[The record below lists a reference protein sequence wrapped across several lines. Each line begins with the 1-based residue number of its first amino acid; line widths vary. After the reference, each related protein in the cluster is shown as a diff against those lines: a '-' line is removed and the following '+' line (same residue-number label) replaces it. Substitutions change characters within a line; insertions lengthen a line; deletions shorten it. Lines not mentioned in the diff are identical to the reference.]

1 MALEELDVRLK
12 NLLTAEQAHR
22 FRVLPRAAHDTEIYL
37 WGDEASSQFLPQ
49 LRMILGRT
57 IHIESMSSQE
67 LDLQL
72 VKHYP
77 HQNQGATPG
86 QASSMAQESDVVRFV
101 DKVLHEAA
109 QMGASDIHVERY
121 ESEARIRYRWEGQL
135 IEKYEVP
142 LDQYNAIISRLKIL
156 ADLDIAERR
165 LPQDGRINLSVGQ
178 QKIDLRVST
187 VPGKHGEKM
196 VLRLLTRS
204 KEHLDLSKVGLN
216 AEELA
221 IYERS
226 IAYPNGLILITG
238 PTGSGKTT
246 TLYAS
251 LNRLNQPTKNILT
264 IEDPIEYNLS
274 GINQVQLKEGIGLTF
289 DRALRAF
296 LRQDPDII
304 MVGEIRDEAT
314 AQIAIRAALTGHL
327 VFSTLHTNSA
337 WDALSR
343 LTDMGVE
350 PYLLAAAL
358 RLVVAQRLVRRLCPH
373 CKKTSKQVDHPL
385 FQEKWS
391 IQEHAVPSGCPQ
403 CYYTGYRG
411 RQAVFELLPITPY
424 LRTQIKLGSEVDNPR
439 SFDSNLA
446 SLEQNLVSLLK
457 RKESSLA
464 EVYNHIQS

>member
-1 MALEELDVRLK
+1 MAVEELDFRLK
-12 NLLTAEQAHR
+12 NLITAEQAHR
-22 FRVLPRAAHDTEIYL
+22 FRVYPKAVSDSDIYL
-37 WGDEASSQFLPQ
+37 WGDETSRQFLPQ
-49 LRMILGRT
+49 LRLILGKT
-57 IHIESMSSQE
+57 VHIESVQSE
-67 LDLQL
+67 DLERQL
-72 VKHYP
+72 VKYYP
-77 HQNQGATPG
+77 YQNQVATPG

-142 LDQYNAIISRLKIL
+142 LGQYNAIISRLKIL

-221 IYERS
+221 VYERS

-264 IEDPIEYNLS
+264 IEDPIEYNLT

-337 WDALSR
+337 GDAISR

-358 RLVVAQRLVRRLCPH
+358 RLIVAQRLVRKLCPH
-373 CKKTSKQVDHPL
+373 CKKASKQVDHPL
-385 FQEKWS
+385 FQEKWQ
-391 IQEHAVPSGCPQ
+391 IHEHAVPSGCPQ

-411 RQAVFELLPITPY
+411 RQAVFELLPITQD
-424 LRTQIKLGSEVDNPR
+424 LRTQIKLGAETLGSH
-439 SFDSNLA
+439 SLDSDLV
-446 SLEQNLVSLLK
+446 SLEQNLVNLAK
-457 RKESSLA
+457 RGESSLV
-464 EVYNHIQS
+464 EILGHIQS